1 VVVPLAKLNPEPPVE
16 EVAVPKPNPAVE
28 AAVVAGVEK
37 LNPELAV
44 VVVVAPSRG
53 LLVADVV
60 AGVAPELKKPAPVGA
75 AVLDAAPNSPPPLG
89 AGLGAAEVA
98 VAPPKLKE
106 KLLGVEEACC
116 GVAAAVVAVEKLK
129 PPPAAAAVVAGLLR
143 LLPKENPP
151 PPPPLDPV
159 PKLNPDMILQ
169 KRVI

>member
-89 AGLGAAEVA
+89 AGLGAADVA

-106 KLLGVEEACC
+106 KLLGVE
-116 GVAAAVVAVEKLK
+116 AAVVVAVEKLK
-129 PPPAAAAVVAGLLR
+129 PPPVAAAVVAAAVVAGLLR

-151 PPPPLDPV
+151 PLDPV

-169 KRVI
+169 KNTRVI